1 MKMDRTAKPSP
12 MPRKPRRT
20 AQDLLIGRRLRDRRK
35 FLKQSL
41 QELSA
46 QVGVSYQQ
54 VQKYESGQD
63 RIPASILFS
72 ISRALNISP
81 NYFFTRTLED
91 EVREA
96 FPDITKE
103 ALSEA
108 MAFLYWLQRI
118 EDRTLRE
125 QLRAMV
131 AHLSSTSGPDSPK
144 SAAGGGRSAR
154 SAKAAK

>member
-1 MKMDRTAKPSP
+1 

-20 AQDLLIGRRLRDRRK
+20 SQDLLIGRRLRDRRK

-54 VQKYESGQD
+54 IQKYESGQD
-63 RIPASILFS
+63 RIPASILFLLS
-72 ISRALNISP
+72 KALDTSP

-91 EVREA
+91 EIREL

-103 ALSEA
+103 ALAEA
-108 MAFLYWLQRI
+108 MAFLYWFQRI
-118 EDRTLRE
+118 EDDTLQDHMRK
-125 QLRAMV
+125 MIM
-131 AHLSSTSGPDSPK
+131 HMSGDPAPK
-144 SAAGGGRSAR
+144 
-154 SAKAAK
+154 

>member
-72 ISRALNISP
+72 ISKALNISP

-96 FPDITKE
+96 YPDITKE

-108 MAFLYWLQRI
+108 MAFLYWFQRI
-118 EDRTLRE
+118 EDKPLRD
-125 QLRAMV
+125 QLRAML
-131 AHLSSTSGPDSPK
+131 AHLGGPSGATGSGQGSNKTPK
-144 SAAGGGRSAR
+144 
-154 SAKAAK
+154 

>member
-1 MKMDRTAKPSP
+1 

-63 RIPASILFS
+63 RIPASILFN

-91 EVREA
+91 EVRETY
-96 FPDITKE
+96 PDITKE

-108 MAFLYWLQRI
+108 MAFLYWFQRI
-118 EDRTLRE
+118 EDKPLRD
-125 QLRAMV
+125 QLRAML
-131 AHLSSTSGPDSPK
+131 AHLGGAASP
-144 SAAGGGRSAR
+144 GGG
-154 SAKAAK
+154 K

>member
-1 MKMDRTAKPSP
+1 

-96 FPDITKE
+96 FPEITKE
-103 ALSEA
+103 ELSEA
-108 MAFLYWLQRI
+108 MAFLYWFQRI

-125 QLRAMV
+125 QLRAML
-131 AHLSSTSGPDSPK
+131 AHLSSAGD
-144 SAAGGGRSAR
+144 AAGAAKGGKQ
-154 SAKAAK
+154 AKAPTGTKAPTGKRSRAAK